1 MKLPPHSIEAEQG
14 ILGSVLME
22 PERMDQAAEAGV
34 DAGWFYDLRHAEIF
48 STVRQM
54 VQDGQR
60 IDLITLGN
68 RLKAADILTRVGGLP
83 YLSELMDAVP
93 SASNLPYY
101 LEIARDKM
109 RLRRL
114 LKAAQAIQE
123 QVLES
128 GGEPESII
136 AGAETAILGIRSEFG
151 GQSDTTAKQIALTA
165 IQTLEDRISGA
176 CQKLPTGWGFLDR
189 VLRGGL
195 GNAQVIVIAGRP
207 GTGKTALALS
217 LARSVAGAG
226 HGVGFVSLEMGS
238 SELGD
243 RMLAQE
249 SGLDWGGYDQW
260 NKPTGENLRTM
271 TAAAGRFKG
280 LPITVWD
287 GLSINMGSL
296 AAKARRWKAKGM
308 RLLEVDYLQLIE
320 GNKRVE
326 RRDQVDEISR
336 GIKTLA
342 RELQIPIVLL
352 AQLNRDIEKGGDRKP
367 KLSDLRESGAIEQ
380 DADIVGMLYRA
391 QRQDEFD
398 EGKQTQSVD
407 VNLWLPKN
415 RNGRSHI
422 DIPFSFIPHLTLFE
436 PKRDKPV

>member
-1 MKLPPHSIEAEQG
+1 MKLPPHSHEAEQG
-14 ILGSVLME
+14 ILGCILLE

-34 DAGWFYDLRHAEIF
+34 DAGWFYDLRHADLF
-48 STVRQM
+48 AVVGQM
-54 VQDGQR
+54 VQEGQR

-68 RLKAADILTRVGGLP
+68 RLKAADILTRIGGLA
-83 YLSELMDAVP
+83 YLSELMDTTP
-93 SASNLPYY
+93 SPSNLPYY
-101 LEIARDKM
+101 LDIARAKM
-109 RLRRL
+109 RLRKL

-123 QVLES
+123 QVSECD
-128 GGEPESII
+128 GEPEGII

-151 GQSDTTAKQIALTA
+151 GQSDATAKQIALTA

-176 CQKLPTGWGFLDR
+176 CQKLPTGWGYLDR

-195 GNAQVIVIAGRP
+195 GAAQVIVIAGRP

-217 LARSVAGAG
+217 LARSVARAG

-238 SELGD
+238 GELGD
-243 RMLAQE
+243 RLLAQE

-260 NKPTGENLRTM
+260 NKPTNENLRTM
-271 TAAAGRFKG
+271 TAAAGRFNR

-308 RLLEVDYLQLIE
+308 RLLEVDYLQLVE
-320 GNKRVE
+320 GNKKVE
-326 RRDQVDEISR
+326 RREQVEEISR

-352 AQLNRDIEKGGDRKP
+352 AQLNREIEKGGDRKP

-380 DADIVGMLYRA
+380 DADVVGMLYRA
-391 QRQDEFD
+391 QKQDEFA
-398 EGKQTQSVD
+398 EAQATQSVD
-407 VNLWLPKN
+407 VNLWIPKN

-422 DIPFSFIPHLTLFE
+422 DVPFSFIPHLTLFE
-436 PKRDKPV
+436 PKRAKPV

>member
-1 MKLPPHSIEAEQG
+1 
-14 ILGSVLME
+14 
-22 PERMDQAAEAGV
+22 
-34 DAGWFYDLRHAEIF
+34 
-48 STVRQM
+48 
-54 VQDGQR
+54 
-60 IDLITLGN
+60 
-68 RLKAADILTRVGGLP
+68 
-83 YLSELMDAVP
+83 
-93 SASNLPYY
+93 
-101 LEIARDKM
+101 
-109 RLRRL
+109 
-114 LKAAQAIQE
+114 
-123 QVLES
+123 
-128 GGEPESII
+128 
-136 AGAETAILGIRSEFG
+136 
-151 GQSDTTAKQIALTA
+151 
-165 IQTLEDRISGA
+165 
-176 CQKLPTGWGFLDR
+176 
-189 VLRGGL
+189 
-195 GNAQVIVIAGRP
+195 
-207 GTGKTALALS
+207 
-217 LARSVAGAG
+217 
-226 HGVGFVSLEMGS
+226 
-238 SELGD
+238 
-243 RMLAQE
+243 
-249 SGLDWGGYDQW
+249 
-260 NKPTGENLRTM
+260 
-271 TAAAGRFKG
+271 
-280 LPITVWD
+280 
-287 GLSINMGSL
+287 
-296 AAKARRWKAKGM
+296 M